1 MNTDLTD
8 KELRKIDYDFR
19 TRASRVIRVQFR
31 DVVGTLRQFLDYI
44 ESVPLL
50 KNYVLSCKLPVSE
63 SEMMS
68 EIGKVIEGHRNEHFH
83 FVPSSE
89 GELAQSYFILK
100 QCCANSDD
108 HYNQTLVMNL
118 GMAYNSSRDTGFQS
132 YVEAFINAIAL
143 RFIEN
148 VNAYLHQL
156 TMRIKSDMERTYRI
170 ENNGGQVVIAND
182 QSTVTASQNNMVN
195 GNRFVEL
202 RDSVINAA
210 KESGATEKQLTEI
223 REILAEIEKHIKGPN
238 PKKSLLNALLAGLD
252 KIAGAVTKGTVLAE
266 RISAFA
272 TFVWD
277 KLKDLVQ

>member
-68 EIGKVIEGHRNEHFH
+68 EIGKVIEGHRNVHFH
-83 FVPSSE
+83 FAPSSR

-108 HYNQTLVMNL
+108 HDNQALVMSL
-118 GMAYNSSRDTGFQS
+118 GLAYNSSHDTGFQS
-132 YVEAFINAIAL
+132 YVEAFVNAIAL

-148 VNAYLHQL
+148 VNAFLHQL
-156 TMRIKSDMERTYRI
+156 TMNIKSDMERTYHI

-238 PKKSLLNALLAGLD
+238 PKKSLLDALFAGLD
-252 KIAGAVTKGTVLAE
+252 KIAGAVTNGAVLAE
-266 RISAFA
+266 KISVFA